1 MVYELVNVY
10 CREMST
16 VVGHPYGHESLV
28 KDVYWVIR
36 WLLVHDAKVR
46 GISNPIPNIA
56 LQNQSQ

>member
-28 KDVYWVIR
+28 KDVYCRKMSTIVD
-36 WLLVHDAKVR
+36 LEFHV
-46 GISNPIPNIA
+46 ST
-56 LQNQSQ
+56 